1 MYSIKFP
8 SKHWEGYKAI
18 LKELNPHLLGGR
30 VENLFG
36 NTTLS
41 KPDRDLNLNLLVI
54 GSLVYRKSSALA
66 HTVSKTGSVPEFARK
81 ESGKLLLKK
90 PTLVHPTEI
99 RTSISLSSAVL
110 STCESV
116 ALGHTATEAG
126 IRKVIFRGSVPTF
139 TWNESGKSFG
149 KKTTSVQPTEIRN
162 SISSSFGSLIYRES
176 SALNHAATGI
186 LLILS
191 IALKASTDELVEP
204 LHEEEPQ
211 KFHLFDIED
220 EHPNITDPQ
229 TERKIRQAPSL
240 FGSFMS
246 NLGSF
251 LSDSGH
257 TRPPRANVLRA
268 QRGTRQHLRQS
279 PPLNNFQGIP
289 GNMGFFGVK
298 PAGVPFNSFALG
310 PSYQE
315 GLRSVRSNNVFLGNG
330 FPKQQFI
337 QQYKNALLAPQLAAQ
352 NPFPHLTV
360 KPLQFPDV
368 NGDSAV
374 SQIISNQLIQNGF
387 PNPPYQDPIYTSA
400 TEQNQVSSVKP
411 WGQEPKDYR
420 YVTHWTYPGQDQV
433 GKPPL
438 SYQNFESPSKT
449 QQTPWE
455 PHRGFQSAQLTS
467 NEQPKYSQAEYQ
479 TQWLLSPN
487 SETTPRKPEIIE
499 SSSKS
504 QYSSLNSDS
513 EAGKSPRHLS
523 FHDSRATTTRF
534 VPSVAESE
542 SREISG
548 PNSFNLAS
556 YRADSSALSSE
567 PAIRLIEAPSLAPK
581 SAATSTLSKS
591 AIPTT
596 ETKKKAT
603 LKDILIQDCADAEK
617 IGYCASPPRYP
628 SQQITVSIKQCEQ
641 LLVSMYAPIPES
653 EEEFQQ
659 ITERSDDH
667 LDDEDVVDVISK
679 KEDTDLDA
687 AVFNSTK
694 DMERGNRQV
703 GLVVPNCSLRVIAL
717 VAPLRGNSHKR
728 GFRTP
733 CDGVSGVDKCSAIW
747 FSKWNQVWSWAHYG
761 KDGSEPSK
769 PPTVCQSSSKMIEPG
784 YARDTI
790 TGRWLVVVQSN
801 GLLTQRVAVD
811 ICTSVEKPCLGMTG
825 SKCSQRGS
833 GFRNAAKKSRCVQK
847 YSYQHLITW
856 DPDTPELCPR
866 IRVFRFPTAC
876 VCHLGGA

>member
-1 MYSIKFP
+1 MYLY
-8 SKHWEGYKAI
+8 E
-18 LKELNPHLLGGR
+18 
-30 VENLFG
+30 ENLFSFYELEI
-36 NTTLS
+36 TI
-41 KPDRDLNLNLLVI
+41 KVK
-54 GSLVYRKSSALA
+54 YSSEKV
-66 HTVSKTGSVPEFARK
+66 VSVR
-81 ESGKLLLKK
+81 
-90 PTLVHPTEI
+90 
-99 RTSISLSSAVL
+99 LSSYDA
-110 STCESV
+110 
-116 ALGHTATEAG
+116 
-126 IRKVIFRGSVPTF
+126 
-139 TWNESGKSFG
+139 
-149 KKTTSVQPTEIRN
+149 
-162 SISSSFGSLIYRES
+162 
-176 SALNHAATGI
+176 I

-191 IALKASTDELVEP
+191 SLALKASTDEIVEP
-204 LHEEEPQ
+204 IYEEEPQ
-211 KFHLFDIED
+211 KFHLYDIED

-240 FGSFMS
+240 FNSFMS

-257 TRPPRANVLRA
+257 TRPSRTNVLRA
-268 QRGTRQHLRQS
+268 HRGARQPLRQS
-279 PPLNNFQGIP
+279 SPLNNFQGIP
-289 GNMGFFGVK
+289 GNMGLFGVK
-298 PAGVPFNSFALG
+298 PAGVPFNNFALG

-315 GLRSVRSNNVFLGNG
+315 GVRSVRSNNVFLGNG

-368 NGDSAV
+368 NGGSAV

-387 PNPPYQDPIYTSA
+387 PNPPYQDPIYTSG

-420 YVTHWTYPGQDQV
+420 YVTHWTYPSQAQI

-455 PHRGFQSAQLTS
+455 PQKGFQSAQLTS

-504 QYSSLNSDS
+504 QYSSLNLDS

-523 FHDSRATTTRF
+523 FHDSRAAATQF

-548 PNSFNLAS
+548 PNSFNLVS
-556 YRADSSALSSE
+556 YRDSSALSSE

-581 SAATSTLSKS
+581 SAARSTLSKP

-628 SQQITVSIKQCEQ
+628 SQQIAVSIKQCEQ

-659 ITERSDDH
+659 ITERSDEQSE
-667 LDDEDVVDVISK
+667 DEDFADVISK
-679 KEDTDLDA
+679 KEDTDVDA

-694 DMERGNRQV
+694 DMERGNRQIYSPKTTTGCLHVDGPRATNFLSRWGCGPDRLVREV
-703 GLVVPNCSLRVIAL
+703 GRLRPCMGL
-717 VAPLRGNSHKR
+717 GEGE
-728 GFRTP
+728 GFHSP
-733 CDGVSGVDKCSAIW
+733 CIKQA
-747 FSKWNQVWSWAHYG
+747 VWSWAHYG

-769 PPTVCQSSSKMIEPG
+769 PPTVCQSSSKTIEPG
-784 YARDTI
+784 YARDTV

-801 GLLTQRVAVD
+801 GLLTQRVVVD
-811 ICTSVEKPCLGMTG
+811 SCTSVDKPCLGMTG

-866 IRVFRFPTAC
+866 MRVFRFPTAC